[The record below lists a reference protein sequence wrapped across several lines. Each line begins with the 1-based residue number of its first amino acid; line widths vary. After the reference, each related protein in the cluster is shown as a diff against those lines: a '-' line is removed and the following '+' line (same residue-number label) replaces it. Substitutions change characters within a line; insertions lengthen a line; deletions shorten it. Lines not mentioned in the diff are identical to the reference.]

1 MCVCYCCYKIYFSVF
16 LCVCVVCVL
25 DAKALAV
32 LTEKEL
38 IVHDLLA
45 DK

>member
-1 MCVCYCCYKIYFSVF
+1 MVVIMFFYLP
-16 LCVCVVCVL
+16 LCVLCVCVL
-25 DAKALAV
+25 DAKAMAV